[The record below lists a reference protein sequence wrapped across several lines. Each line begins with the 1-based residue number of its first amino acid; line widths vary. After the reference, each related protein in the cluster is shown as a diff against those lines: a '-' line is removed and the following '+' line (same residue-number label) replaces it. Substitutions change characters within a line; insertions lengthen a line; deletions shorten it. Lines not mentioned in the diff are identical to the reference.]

1 MVCAVILRDGGPA
14 VERTQLFGADWC
26 ADCRRTKS
34 WLRRHGVSFEE
45 FDTDSDPTLR
55 SRAAEIAGGRS
66 SIPVVVT
73 PDGTV
78 LVEPS
83 NVELAAALSAHGER
97 RGRSG
102 CR

>member
-1 MVCAVILRDGGPA
+1 M
-14 VERTQLFGADWC
+14 ERTRLYGADWC
-26 ADCRRTKS
+26 ADCRRAKT
-34 WLRRHGVSFEE
+34 WLRRHGVPFDD
-45 FDTDSDPTLR
+45 FDTDADPALR
-55 SRAAEIAGGRS
+55 SQAAEIAGGLP

-83 NVELAAALSAHGER
+83 NIELATTLSTHGEY
-97 RGRSG
+97 RGRSS